1 MILEIQ
7 KLYRQN
13 KFIEANLLCEKIAQ
27 EKILDFN
34 ELLIISTIK
43 TKIGDFIKA
52 IKFAQEAILLKPNN
66 FHGYNTLAICFKES
80 GNFQL
85 AIDNYKKSI
94 EINQNSGELY
104 YNLAVLYEKINE
116 LNNAILSYKKSIRL
130 KPNLIN
136 SYINLGLIYY
146 RKKLYKKSEI
156 YYNKSL
162 KINSNNATTKWNLSL
177 LFLEQ
182 GKFKDGWNYYEYGKK
197 CGARPNPRFEFGK
210 LWTGNEDLKGKKIL
224 LYSEQGFGDVFQFC
238 RYIELVYELGG
249 KVIFQTY
256 KELKF
261 ILRNLKGIYKIL
273 DPSQEIEKFDYYNS
287 IMSLPKVFGTNKK
300 NILNK
305 IPYIFLDNDYTS
317 KWKKNLNFEDV
328 KIGICCN
335 SKKNN
340 SWFRDFD
347 IKYFNKIYRLSN
359 VKLISLEKN
368 SNYKSLF
375 PNIIEFKNLDIKK
388 SFMDTASIINNI
400 DLVITCDTSIAHLSA
415 ALGKKTLI
423 ALNYKNDWRW
433 GIDENTT
440 IWYPNV
446 ILFRN
451 KKENEWENS
460 FENIL
465 NYIKNNFKVYEKN

>member
-1 MILEIQ
+1 MLLEIQ
-7 KLYRQN
+7 KLYKQN

-43 TKIGDFIKA
+43 IKIGDFIKA
-52 IKFAQEAILLKPNN
+52 IKFAQEAILLKPNS
-66 FHGYNTLAICFKES
+66 FHGYNTLAICFKEV

-85 AIDNYKKSI
+85 AINNYKKSI
-94 EINQNSGELY
+94 EINQNNGELN
-104 YNLAVLYEKINE
+104 YNLAILYEKINE
-116 LNNAILSYKKSIRL
+116 LNNAILNYKKSIKL
-130 KPNLIN
+130 KPDLIN

-162 KINSNNATTKWNLSL
+162 RLNSDDSTTKWNLSL

-182 GKFKDGWNYYEYGKK
+182 GKFKNGWNYYEYGKK
-197 CGARPNPRFEFGK
+197 CGARPDPKFKFGK

-238 RYIELVYELGG
+238 RYIELVHKLGG

-256 KELKF
+256 KKLKC
-261 ILRNLKGIYKIL
+261 ILKNLKGVYKIL
-273 DPSQEIEKFDYYNS
+273 DTNQKIEKFDYYNS
-287 IMSLPKVFGTNKK
+287 IMSLPKAFNTDEK
-300 NILNK
+300 NIINK
-305 IPYIFLDNDYTS
+305 TPYIFLDNNYIL
-317 KWKKNLNFEDV
+317 KWKKILSFKDI

-340 SWFRDFD
+340 GWFRDFD
-347 IKYFNKIYRLSN
+347 IKYFSKIYKLNN

-368 SNYKSLF
+368 TNYKRLF
-375 PNIIEFKNLDIKK
+375 PDIIEFKNLDIEK
-388 SFMDTASIINNI
+388 SFMDTAAIIKNI
-400 DLVITCDTSIAHLSA
+400 DLVITCDTSIAHLSG

-423 ALNYKNDWRW
+423 VLNYKNDWRW
-433 GIDENTT
+433 GINEEKT
-440 IWYPNV
+440 IWYPNA

-451 KKENEWENS
+451 KKENEWESS
-460 FENIL
+460 FEDIFKYL
-465 NYIKNNFKVYEKN
+465 KNNFKIYEKN